1 MSCRAILSVLG
12 ALLLFAPLQAVAAA
26 RGSENGSHL
35 EFSVPLENGRLH
47 LRDVFEQACERLGM
61 EAGDALQHLE
71 WSIDVT
77 STLGRLQLHALNRC
91 TDGVLEATV
100 RDDAAVVR
108 VDRKALGALLNRGA
122 QQAEQWLAEAIG
134 RDQQDG
140 AEAMTY
146 RLNFVTPTVAR
157 LPIADLPDPPQRVIV
172 LIHGLDDPGFM
183 WRDLIPHLH
192 EHGYAVARFE
202 YPNDTFISDA
212 TDLFAIAL
220 AQLREI
226 GVQRVDII
234 AHSMGGLVTRDLLTR
249 PAYYNG
255 DGTGWTSPMGADQ
268 LPAVDRLIML
278 GTPNH
283 GSHLAR
289 LRSVTELREHIYRS
303 IRGDGSLL
311 DALRD
316 GWGEAG
322 SDLLPGSAFLR
333 RLNARPLAT
342 HTRHTVVAGQIS
354 PVDGDDISAIASR
367 IRRLANMPNAPQ
379 WLQNALADQSVEQ
392 RAAKLLARAV
402 DGLGDGC
409 VTLESAKLEGVDD
422 FEVVTANH
430 LSMIV
435 NYGFSTDTPP
445 AIPIILQRLSE

>member
-1 MSCRAILSVLG
+1 V
-12 ALLLFAPLQAVAAA
+12 LLLFASLQAVAAA
-26 RGSENGSHL
+26 SDSENNSHL

-47 LRDVFEQACERLGM
+47 LRDVLEQACERLGM

-77 STLGRLQLHALNRC
+77 TTLGRLQLHALSRC

-108 VDRKALGALLNRGA
+108 VDRKALGALLNHGA
-122 QQAEQWLAEAIG
+122 QQAEQWLAKAIG
-134 RDQQDG
+134 RDQLGG

-157 LPIADLPDPPQRVIV
+157 LPIADFPDPPQRVIV

-192 EHGYAVARFE
+192 EHGYTVARFE
-202 YPNDTFISDA
+202 YPNDTFIRDA

-220 AQLREI
+220 AQLREV

-255 DGTGWTSPMGADQ
+255 DGTGRTSPMGADQ

-289 LRSVTELREHIYRS
+289 LRGVAELREHIYRS
-303 IRGDGSLL
+303 IMGDGSLF

-316 GWGEAG
+316 GRGEAG
-322 SDLLPGSAFLR
+322 RDLLPGSAFLR

-342 HTRHTVVAGQIS
+342 HTRHTIIAAQIS
-354 PVDGDDISAIASR
+354 PIDGDDISMIASR
-367 IRRLANMPNAPQ
+367 IRRLVNMPNAPQ

-392 RAAKLLARAV
+392 LAAKLLARAV